1 MVGAHICLWRIRT
14 SGQQSGSVH
23 RNQLSRTYHFVCLAR
38 VELDLAVLCPIFDLR
53 ILIQNSFA
61 NRNMRTDVTVRR
73 FSWPLPAALIAVLA
87 LMVLFPTPSHAYAG
101 PGAGFAVLSSF
112 WTLFVAF
119 LYSAYAFLTW
129 PLRHLL
135 RLLRRRKGS
144 GKAQIKRA
152 VILGFDGMDP
162 ELAERFIGEGML
174 PNLARLQQQGTFRK
188 LRTTFPPISP
198 VAWSTFMTGVNPGKH
213 NIYDFLARDQNN
225 YLPFLSSAEI
235 RGPKRSVKIGK
246 YTIPLGKARIK
257 GMRRGTPFWHWLG
270 EAGIFSSVIRVP
282 VTFPPEKFS
291 GVLLSGMCV
300 PDLKGSQGTFCFCT
314 TRREG
319 DKFRE
324 GGVRI
329 PIHRNGSVL
338 KTYIPG
344 PDDPLAGEQSRELRA
359 HFEIRPHLDR
369 AQAQITTDSEQFT
382 LKVGEYSEWISVK
395 FKAGL
400 GFSARGICKFYLK
413 EVSPEVEVY
422 VTPVNIDPG
431 RPDLPIAHPV
441 TYSIYLAKLFGPY
454 ATLGLAEDTWALNEK
469 VLDDSAF
476 LAQCYSNHHD
486 REQMLFD
493 ALEKT
498 KQGLCACVF
507 DTTDRVQH
515 MFWRYL
521 EEDHPAARD
530 VPRDQ
535 RPQVI
540 PDLYRRMDDLVGRV
554 MQQIDGDTLLL
565 VVSDHGF
572 KSFARCV
579 NVNAWLHQ
587 NGYLALKPG
596 KTESGDWFEDVDWSR
611 TRAYTMGL
619 NGLYLNLKG
628 RERQGIVKPGAD
640 AEALKKDLQ
649 SKLDGLTDPA
659 SGKTGI
665 TNVFD
670 CDTTYAGPY
679 VDNAP
684 DLIVGYAAGFR
695 ASWDSVMG
703 KVTTQIFEDNLKA
716 WSGDHCIDPR
726 LVPGVLFSNRKIADE
741 KPEIVDVAPTMLQL
755 FGLKIPAYIDGNA
768 WAVTA
773 PNA

>member
-1 MVGAHICLWRIRT
+1 
-14 SGQQSGSVH
+14 
-23 RNQLSRTYHFVCLAR
+23 
-38 VELDLAVLCPIFDLR
+38 
-53 ILIQNSFA
+53 
-61 NRNMRTDVTVRR
+61 MRSDSKIRR
-73 FSWPLPAALIAVLA
+73 FPRLTAALIAVLA
-87 LMVLFPTPSHAYAG
+87 LIVLCPTPSHAYAG

-135 RLLRRRKGS
+135 RLLRRRKSS

-162 ELAERFIGEGML
+162 ELAERFIAEGKL

-188 LRTTFPPISP
+188 LRTTFPAISP

-235 RGPKRSVKIGK
+235 KGPKRSLKIGK
-246 YTIPLGKARIK
+246 YTIPLGKAQIK

-270 EAGIFSSVIRVP
+270 KAGIFSSVIRVP
-282 VTFPPEKFS
+282 VTFPPEKFP

-300 PDLKGSQGTFCFCT
+300 PDLKGSQGTFCLCT
-314 TRREG
+314 TRAEG

-329 PIHRNGSVL
+329 PIHRHGPVL
-338 KTYIPG
+338 TTYIPG
-344 PDDPLAGEQSRELRA
+344 PDDPLAGEQGGELRSN
-359 HFEIRPHLDR
+359 FEIRPNTSK
-369 AQAQITTDSEQFT
+369 AQAQITTDSEKFT
-382 LKVGEYSEWISVK
+382 LKVGEYSDWISIK

-469 VLDDSAF
+469 VLDDDAF
-476 LAQCYSNHHD
+476 LAQCYSNHYD

-521 EEDHPAARD
+521 EEDHPAARE

-540 PDLYRRMDDLVGRV
+540 PDLYCRMDDLVGRV
-554 MQQIDGDTLLL
+554 MEQIDSDTLLL

-579 NVNAWLHQ
+579 NINAWLHQ
-587 NGYLALKPG
+587 NGYLALKPE

-628 RERQGIVKPGAD
+628 REREGIVQAGKE
-640 AEALKKDLQ
+640 AEALKQELRA
-649 SKLDGLTDPA
+649 KLDGLTDPS
-659 SGKTGI
+659 SGNAGI

-670 CDTTYAGPY
+670 CDATYAGPY

-741 KPEIVDVAPTMLQL
+741 KPAIVDVAPTMLKL
-755 FGLKIPAYIDGNA
+755 FGVALPGNLDGKPWTVAAAANS
-768 WAVTA
+768 TT
-773 PNA
+773 

>member
-1 MVGAHICLWRIRT
+1 MK
-14 SGQQSGSVH
+14 GSSTISA
-23 RNQLSRTYHFVCLAR
+23 RNLRQRGLLSVCL
-38 VELDLAVLCPIFDLR
+38 VVIGLVL
-53 ILIQNSFA
+53 
-61 NRNMRTDVTVRR
+61 
-73 FSWPLPAALIAVLA
+73 
-87 LMVLFPTPSHAYAG
+87 LFPLHSEAYAG

-129 PLRHLL
+129 PFRHLF
-135 RLLRRRKGS
+135 RLLRHRKAY

-162 ELAERFIGEGML
+162 ELASRFIAEGKL
-174 PNLARLQQQGTFRK
+174 PNLAKLRDQGTFRK

-213 NIYDFLARDQNN
+213 NIYDFLARDLNS

-246 YTIPLGKARIK
+246 YTIPLGKPTIK

-270 EAGIFSSVIRVP
+270 KAGIFCSVIRVP
-282 VTFPPEKFS
+282 VTFPPEKFE

-314 TRREG
+314 TRG
-319 DKFRE
+319 DQSKFRE
-324 GGVRI
+324 GGVRV
-329 PIHRNGSVL
+329 PIERNGTAYHS
-338 KTYIPG
+338 YIPG
-344 PDDPLAGEQSRELRA
+344 PDDPLGRPSELRV
-359 HFEIRPHLDR
+359 HFEVRPDSTKQ
-369 AQAQITTDSEQFT
+369 QAHIIVDSEKFS
-382 LKVGEYSEWISVK
+382 LNVGEYSPWIPVK

-400 GFSARGICKFYLK
+400 GLSAHGICRFYLK
-413 EVSPEVEVY
+413 EISPEVEVY
-422 VTPVNIDPG
+422 VTPVNIDPAK
-431 RPDLPIAHPV
+431 PDLPISHPV
-441 TYSIYLAKLFGPY
+441 TYSVYLSKLFRPY
-454 ATLGLAEDTWALNEK
+454 PTLGLAEDTWALNED
-469 VLDDSAF
+469 VLDDDAF
-476 LAQCYSNHHD
+476 LAQCYSNHED
-486 REQMLFD
+486 RERMLFD

-498 KQGLCACVF
+498 QQGLCACVF

-521 EEDHPAARD
+521 EDDHPAARGI
-530 VPRDQ
+530 PREQ
-535 RPQVI
+535 RPKVI
-540 PDLYRRMDDLVGRV
+540 EELYRRMDALIGRV
-554 MQQIDGDTLLL
+554 MEQIDGKTLLL

-579 NVNAWLHQ
+579 NLNAWLHQ
-587 NGYLALKPG
+587 NGYLALKPE

-619 NGLYLNLKG
+619 NGLYLNLRG
-628 RERQGIVKPGAD
+628 RERQGIVEPGD
-640 AEALKKDLQ
+640 KAEALKKELRE
-649 SKLDGLTDPA
+649 KLDGLVDPA
-659 SGKTGI
+659 SGHVSI
-665 TNVFD
+665 TRVFD
-670 CDTTYAGPY
+670 CDATYAGPY

-684 DLIVGYAAGFR
+684 DLIVGYGDGFR

-703 KVTTQIFEDNLKA
+703 KVTSKIFEDNLKA

-741 KPEIVDVAPTMLQL
+741 KPEIVDVAPTMLKL
-755 FGLKIPAYIDGNA
+755 FGVALPGN
-768 WAVTA
+768 
-773 PNA
+773 